1 MAKFIFVLVFDLILY
16 ICICNWIYLYLS
28 LYLITNICICN
39 CRTEVCSSGVWG
51 KVLPRHN
58 FLTIPNSYFSS
69 GPTGMR
75 NFESN
80 FSFEDGNLIMLN
92 ALTAGALRNPSIGS
106 FPPFMNSRRR
116 MMNGKL
122 VRSTNM
128 VTYHMIMIDHQYG
141 FIRMIDHNTFSSA
154 GSWISGTTWSPKYFL
169 HNSV

>member
-1 MAKFIFVLVFDLILY
+1 MENQLRKTPYTLTHCVWWLDRSLRQSPLRRNCCHGKSLFVLVFDLILY

-28 LYLITNICICN
+28 LYLITNICVCN
-39 CRTEVCSSGVWG
+39 CRTEVCNSGVWG

-106 FPPFMNSRRR
+106 FPPLWIPAGGWWMESWYDQPIW
-116 MMNGKL
+116 L
-122 VRSTNM
+122 HIIWLITNV
-128 VTYHMIMIDHQYG
+128 VT
-141 FIRMIDHNTFSSA
+141 
-154 GSWISGTTWSPKYFL
+154 
-169 HNSV
+169 